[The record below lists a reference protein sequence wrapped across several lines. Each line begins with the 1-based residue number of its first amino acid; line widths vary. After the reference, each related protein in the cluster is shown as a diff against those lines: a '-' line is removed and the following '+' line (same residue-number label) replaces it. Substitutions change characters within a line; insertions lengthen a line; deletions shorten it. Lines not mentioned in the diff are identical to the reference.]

1 MTEIIDH
8 EKKTTLKLGAKLELG
23 KVRDGQ
29 VPQSL
34 SHGRTRNV
42 TVEVKKRRGLKKSDD
57 SPQSLSLSEMVKRDR
72 EHEDMSSLTSG
83 ERETRLRVLQQA
95 AEDEKRQREEA
106 LIRQEKLEEEKR
118 LQEEERLRQ
127 EAEAAL
133 AQMGPEFFVVQ
144 DGEGKKAVIEGP
156 EPLAATTE
164 AQTSDSVKPIKSSD
178 RISTTVPKKI
188 KGKEDEV
195 VEEVLPKPKKVENKR
210 RSNKLTIAQAL
221 SGGAEERVRSLASVR
236 RAREKAR
243 RLLADS
249 NQEKEKII
257 REVVVPEVI
266 TVQELA
272 NRMAERIYDVT
283 KTLMRLG
290 MMVTANQTIDADTAE
305 LVVAEFGHHIKR
317 VTDADVENIL
327 QDKEEDVEKQQTRAP
342 VVTFM
347 GHVDH
352 GKTSLLDAIRKSHV
366 AKGESGG
373 ITQHIGAYQVQTDSG
388 AKITFLDT
396 PGHEAFTAMRQRGAH
411 ATDIVVLVVAA
422 DDGIMAQTVE
432 AINHAK
438 AAGVPIIVAINKID
452 KPGADPQTI
461 KNALLTHELV
471 VEDFGGDVLCVE
483 VSAKQGIN
491 LNKLLEAILLQSEV
505 LELTA
510 DPNRKATGIVV
521 EAKIDKGKGVVATV
535 LVQRGKLVAGDL
547 VIAGEAYGRVRAMM
561 DASGASLESAGPS
574 VPVEILGLDQAPEA
588 GVPFAVLETDKQARE
603 IVEYRKRRARDLRSA
618 TVRKSSL
625 EDLFEQAGNA
635 GIKELPVIVKGDVQG
650 SVEAIVA
657 SLHKLA
663 NDEVKIRIL
672 HSGAG
677 AITGSDVALAS
688 ASHAI
693 ILGFHVRADV
703 PAKELAS
710 KESVDLRYY
719 SIIYDLVDDMKAI
732 LGGMLK
738 PIIREQYLGVAEI
751 REVFGQGKKSGRVA
765 GCFVTDGVI
774 RRGSGVRLLRDNVV
788 IYEGKL
794 KTLRRFKDDVREVG
808 SNFECGMA
816 FENFDD
822 IKTGDSIEAFEMVE
836 EIRKMV

>member
-1 MTEIIDH
+1 MTDITDQ
-8 EKKTTLKLGAKLELG
+8 EKKTTLRLGSKLELG
-23 KVRDGQ
+23 KMREGK

-34 SHGRTRNV
+34 SHGRRRDV
-42 TVEVKKRRGLKKSDD
+42 TVEVKRRRSFKKSDEPEGF
-57 SPQSLSLSEMVKRDR
+57 SGSSEAFKREGD
-72 EHEDMSSLTSG
+72 ESSSLTFG
-83 ERETRLRVLQQA
+83 EKENRLRVLKQA
-95 AEDEKRQREEA
+95 AEDDKRIREEA
-106 LIRQEKLEEEKR
+106 QLKKERQEQELRE
-118 LQEEERLRQ
+118 QEEERRRK
-127 EAEAAL
+127 EAEEEL
-133 AQMGPEFFVVQ
+133 LKVGPEVFAIESDTSVEPENVEPVSIA
-144 DGEGKKAVIEGP
+144 GEASNDTVR
-156 EPLAATTE
+156 
-164 AQTSDSVKPIKSSD
+164 PIKGSE
-178 RISTTVPKKI
+178 RIGHAVSKKV
-188 KGKEDEV
+188 KVRGDDDV
-195 VEEVLPKPKKVENKR
+195 AEEVLPKPKKVEEKR

-221 SGGAEERVRSLASVR
+221 SGGGEERVRSLASVR

-243 RLLADS
+243 RLSGEA
-249 NQEKEKII
+249 NKEKEKIV

-266 TVQELA
+266 TVQELS
-272 NRMAERIYDVT
+272 NRMAERVYDVT

-305 LVVAEFGHHIKR
+305 LVVAEFGHNIKR
-317 VTDADVENIL
+317 VTEADVENIL
-327 QDKEEDVEKQQTRAP
+327 QENDEDAQSLQNRAP

-373 ITQHIGAYQVQTDSG
+373 ITQHIGAYQVETDSG
-388 AKITFLDT
+388 SKITFLDT

-452 KPGADPQTI
+452 KQGADSQAV

-471 VEDFGGDVLCVE
+471 VEDFGGEVLCVE

-505 LELTA
+505 LELKA
-510 DPNRKATGIVV
+510 DPDRKATGVVV
-521 EAKIDKGKGVVATV
+521 EAKIDKGKGVVATL
-535 LVQRGKLVAGDL
+535 LVQRGKLIVGDL
-547 VIAGEAYGRVRAMM
+547 VIAGEAYGRVRAMI
-561 DASGASLESAGPS
+561 DASGANLDQAGPS
-574 VPVEILGLDQAPEA
+574 VPVEILGLDEAPEA
-588 GVPFAVLETDKQARE
+588 GVSFAVLETEKQARE

-618 TVRKSSL
+618 IVRKSSL
-625 EDLFEQAGNA
+625 EDLFEQAGSG
-635 GIKELPVIVKGDVQG
+635 GIKELPVVVKGDVQG

-663 NDEVKIRIL
+663 NEEVKMRVL
-672 HSGAG
+672 HSGVG

-688 ASHAI
+688 ASRAI
-693 ILGFHVRADV
+693 ILGFHVRADG

-710 KESVDLRYY
+710 KESVDIRYY

-738 PIIREQYLGVAEI
+738 PIIREQYLGTAEI
-751 REVFGQGKKSGRVA
+751 REVYGQGKKTGRVA
-765 GCFVTDGVI
+765 GCFVNDGTI
-774 RRGSGVRLLRDNVV
+774 RRGAGVRLLRDNVV

-822 IKTGDSIEAFEMVE
+822 IKVGDAIEAFEMTE
-836 EIRKMV
+836 EVRTLA

>member
-1 MTEIIDH
+1 MTDIIDQ
-8 EKKTTLKLGAKLELG
+8 EQKKTLKLGAKLELG
-23 KVRDGQ
+23 KVREGH

-42 TVEVKKRRGLKKSDD
+42 MVEVKKRRGLKKAEGSIQTP
-57 SPQSLSLSEMVKRDR
+57 SPGKVTS
-72 EHEDMSSLTSG
+72 HEVEDVSSLTLG

-95 AEDEKRQREEA
+95 AEDDKRQREEA
-106 LIRQEKLEEEKR
+106 VLRQAQLEEKQRLEEE
-118 LQEEERLRQ
+118 ERVRR
-127 EAEAAL
+127 EAEEAL
-133 AQMGPEFFVVQ
+133 AQMGPEMFVLQ
-144 DGEGKKAVIEGP
+144 QKPDQEAVSDVVP
-156 EPLAATTE
+156 E
-164 AQTSDSVKPIKSSD
+164 AQASETVKPIKSNE
-178 RISTTVPKKI
+178 RISANVPKKL

-195 VEEVLPKPKKVENKR
+195 VEEVLPKPKKVEAKR

-243 RLLADS
+243 RLSSDV

-327 QDKEEDVEKQQTRAP
+327 QDTEEDTERQKMRAP

-373 ITQHIGAYQVQTDSG
+373 ITQHIGAYQVKTDSG

-438 AAGVPIIVAINKID
+438 AAGVPIIVAVNKID
-452 KPGADPQTI
+452 KPGADPQMV

-505 LELTA
+505 LELKA
-510 DPNRKATGIVV
+510 DPERKATGVVV
-521 EAKIDKGKGVVATV
+521 EAKVDKGKGVVATL
-535 LVQRGKLVAGDL
+535 LVQRGTLVAGDL

-561 DASGASLESAGPS
+561 DASGTNVEAAGPS
-574 VPVEILGLDQAPEA
+574 VPVEILGLDEAPEA
-588 GVPFAVLETDKQARE
+588 GVAFAVLETDKQARE

-618 TVRKSSL
+618 AVRKSSL
-625 EDLFEQAGNA
+625 EDLFEQAGNG

-650 SVEAIVA
+650 SVEAIIA

-663 NDEVKIRIL
+663 NDEVKMRVL
-672 HSGAG
+672 HSGVG

-688 ASHAI
+688 ASRAI
-693 ILGFHVRADV
+693 ILGFHVRADA
-703 PAKELAS
+703 PAKDLAS
-710 KESVDLRYY
+710 KETVDIRYY

-738 PIIREQYLGVAEI
+738 PIIREQYLGSAEI

-765 GCFVTDGVI
+765 GCFVTEGTI
-774 RRGSGVRLLRDNVV
+774 RRGAGVRLLRDNVV

-822 IKTGDSIEAFEMVE
+822 IKAGDAIEAFEMVE
-836 EIRKMV
+836 ETRKIV